1 MDSYRYYYYFVFNF
15 NLTTRF
21 ILEKQKQKKTLEKKK
36 VKTLDWSNA
45 YGNVVHNKL
54 LEILINLD
62 FPYPFISFIKSF
74 LTDRYFYVQVNQSRS
89 EQCPITRGLP
99 QGTILSPLLLNL
111 YVSEFQ
117 VSHASFGLYANDLII
132 WKSGRDI
139 SLLQSLIQQD
149 ISLVQRFSLAFGFP
163 ISISKTKAIIFTN
176 GNLDPPNPLTIFS
189 REIPYCNS
197 VKLLGLLMDSKMQ
210 WHEHINSL
218 KSLIIQRLCI
228 LKRLAGSKWGCHPK
242 IILDFYKL
250 YIRSNIEYGIQ
261 IF

>member
-1 MDSYRYYYYFVFNF
+1 M
-15 NLTTRF
+15 
-21 ILEKQKQKKTLEKKK
+21 
-36 VKTLDWSNA
+36 
-45 YGNVVHNKL
+45 
-54 LEILINLD
+54 
-62 FPYPFISFIKSF
+62 
-74 LTDRYFYVQVNQSRS
+74 
-89 EQCPITRGLP
+89 PITRGLP
-99 QGTILSPLLLNL
+99 QGAILSPLLFNL

-117 VSHASFGLYANDLII
+117 VSHASFGLYADDLII

-139 SLLQSLIQQD
+139 SLLQSLIQHD

-176 GNLDPPNPLTIFS
+176 GTLDPPNPLTIFS

-210 WHEHINSL
+210 WHEHVNSL

-242 IILDFYKL
+242 DYFGFLQIIYSFKYRIWD
-250 YIRSNIEYGIQ
+250 SNIFSSSPILIQ
-261 IF
+261 NP